1 MPDLVEPIFRAI
13 VVVIAVVA
21 LCRLNGLRSF
31 SKMSSFD
38 FALTVATGSLVASTV
53 QNVGQGIGIGL
64 VSILAIF
71 AVQFVIARL
80 RQTFRWAQNLTD
92 NEPLLLVKNG
102 QILHDH
108 LRVARVTEDDLVAKL
123 REANAFSLEEVAAV
137 VLETTGNISVMHS
150 ANPDRALDAYI
161 LKGVRTSV

>member
-1 MPDLVEPIFRAI
+1 MPDLIEPIFGAI
-13 VVVIAVVA
+13 IVVIAVVA

-53 QNVGQGIGIGL
+53 QNVSQGIGIGL

-71 AVQFVIARL
+71 AVQFAIARL
-80 RQTFRWAQNLTD
+80 RQSFGWAQRLAD
-92 NEPLLLVKNG
+92 NVPLLLVQNG

-108 LRVARVTEDDLVAKL
+108 LKASRVTEDDLVAKL
-123 REANAFSLEEVAAV
+123 REANAFSLKEVAAV

-150 ANPDRALDAYI
+150 ANPDRALDGYI

>member
-1 MPDLVEPIFRAI
+1 MPDLIEPIFRALI
-13 VVVIAVVA
+13 VVIAVVA

-53 QNVGQGIGIGL
+53 QNVSQGIGIGL

-71 AVQFVIARL
+71 AVQFAIARL
-80 RQTFRWAQNLTD
+80 RQSFKWAQRLTD

-108 LRVARVTEDDLVAKL
+108 LKAARVTEDDLVAKL
-123 REANAFSLEEVAAV
+123 REANAFSLNEVAAV
-137 VLETTGNISVMHS
+137 VLETTGDISVMHS
-150 ANPDRALDAYI
+150 ANSDRGLESYI